1 MGARLGEKMSINLPI
16 KMFSAH
22 AWRFGVHCA
31 LCMHVKEYVCNMFLA
46 GCIYGSITG
55 NRS

>member
-16 KMFSAH
+16 KMLSAH

-31 LCMHVKEYVCNMFLA
+31 CTGKNIVCNVFLE